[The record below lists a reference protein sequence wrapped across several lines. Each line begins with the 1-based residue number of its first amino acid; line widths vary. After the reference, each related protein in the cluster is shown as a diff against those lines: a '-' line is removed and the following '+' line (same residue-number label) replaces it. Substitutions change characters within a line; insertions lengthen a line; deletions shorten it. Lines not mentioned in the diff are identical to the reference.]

1 MQTYDPEI
9 MPFDKV
15 LSWRTSIQQ
24 SLATLYAKLDP
35 EYKDVLPVMNALI
48 QLAFSQKSCYA
59 HLVACPEGGTVQRN
73 ETRHPKVDA
82 ETIYTKPMHRQV
94 RSLCA
99 KNPSVTLEHFLCG
112 YYYLGT
118 AQFVAADEQVQRI
131 AAYFKQQGVVRG
143 PGRPKLAS
151 THIKET
157 IKEGIKGRIKHH
169 QAEIV
174 RMSTMGKDLLAEL
187 AECGEDPQ
195 LLSAFCSKYNLR

>member
-59 HLVACPEGGTVQRN
+59 NLVACPEGGTVQRN
-73 ETRHPKVDA
+73 ATRHPKVDA

-99 KNPSVTLEHFLCG
+99 KNPSVTLEHVLCG

-131 AAYFKQQGVVRG
+131 AAHLKADAPTRR
-143 PGRPKLAS
+143 PGRPVTESRRIARIIEAG
-151 THIKET
+151 IKERLT
-157 IKEGIKGRIKHH
+157 HL
-169 QAEIV
+169 QAE
-174 RMSTMGKDLLAEL
+174 TMRFVNMRKELLAEL
-187 AECGEDPQ
+187 AECGEDAQ